1 MKFVPMDLSHVHAV
15 AHLEK
20 ICFHDPWSLNAITSE
35 VSNPLSVWIV
45 ALEGE
50 RVIGYVGSQSVIDQA
65 DMMNIAVDPDYRR
78 HGIAEL
84 LVRGLEAQLKDR
96 GVREL
101 LLEVRVSN
109 EPAQKLYEKLAFT
122 VVGRRPG
129 YYSRPKEDAL
139 IMRKELD
146 T

>member
-1 MKFVPMDLSHVHAV
+1 MKFVPMNLSHVHAV
-15 AHLEK
+15 ARLEE

-35 VSNPLSVWIV
+35 ASNPLSAWIV

-50 RVIGYVGSQSVIDQA
+50 RVVGYVGSQSVIDQA

-78 HGIAEL
+78 RGIAEQ
-84 LVRGLEAQLKDR
+84 LVGELEARLRDR
-96 GVREL
+96 DVKEL
-101 LLEVRVSN
+101 LLEVRVSH
-109 EPAQKLYEKLAFT
+109 EPARKLYEKLGFA

>member
-1 MKFVPMDLSHVHAV
+1 MKFVAMNLSHVHAV
-15 AHLEK
+15 ARLEE

-35 VSNPLSVWIV
+35 VSNPLSAWIV

-50 RVIGYVGSQSVIDQA
+50 RVVGYVGSQSVIDQA

-78 HGIAEL
+78 HGIAEH
-84 LVRGLEAQLKDR
+84 LVGELETQLRERD
-96 GVREL
+96 VREL

-109 EPAQKLYEKLAFT
+109 EPARKLYEKLGFT

-129 YYSRPKEDAL
+129 YYSRPREDAL
-139 IMRKELD
+139 IMRKGLD

>member
-1 MKFVPMDLSHVHAV
+1 MKFIPMDLGHVHAV
-15 AHLEK
+15 ARLEE
-20 ICFHDPWSLNAITSE
+20 ICFHDPWSLNAIISE
-35 VSNPLSVWIV
+35 ASNPLSVWIV
-45 ALEGE
+45 ALVGE
-50 RVIGYVGSQSVIDQA
+50 RVVGYVGSQSVIDQA

-78 HGIAEL
+78 QGIAEH
-84 LVRGLEAQLKDR
+84 LVGELEARLRNRDVK
-96 GVREL
+96 EL

-109 EPAQKLYEKLAFT
+109 EPAKKLYEKLGFA

>member
-1 MKFVPMDLSHVHAV
+1 MKIVPMDLSHVQAV
-15 AHLEK
+15 AHLEAA
-20 ICFHDPWSLNAITSE
+20 CFHDPWSLNAITSE
-35 VSNPLSVWIV
+35 VSNPLSLWLA
-45 ALEGE
+45 ALDGE
-50 RVIGYVGSQSVIDQA
+50 RVVGYIGSQSVIDQA
-65 DMMNIAVDPDYRR
+65 DIMNIAVDPDYRR
-78 HGIAEL
+78 
-84 LVRGLEAQLKDR
+84 R
-96 GVREL
+96 GVARRLIVALETRLKQRGVEGL

-109 EPAQKLYEKLAFT
+109 EPARMLYEQLGFA